1 MTKKTNL
8 ETANKQQSIVKW
20 FDEHIII
27 NKDKKIHR
35 ARLYGNYKTYC
46 IINNFIIMKKSE
58 LFNFV
63 YSKIGQPLK
72 ICDYVYKGF
81 EMKRHK

>member
-1 MTKKTNL
+1 MTKKNNL
-8 ETANKQQSIVKW
+8 EIINKQQSIIKW

-27 NKDKKIHR
+27 NEDKKVPR

-46 IINNFIIMKKSE
+46 RINHFIIMKKSE

-72 ICDYVYKGF
+72 SCDYVYKGF